1 LETSKLSIEAA
12 LTGHLVLSTIHTNSA
27 SATIQ
32 RLTNMDIEPFLI
44 ASALKMV
51 ISQRLVKKICPHC
64 KAIHNV
70 DENIKNKIKEELA
83 DIIDPDEVDQIDFY
97 K

>member
-27 SATIQ
+27 AATIQ
-32 RLTNMDIEPFLI
+32 RLINMDIEPFLI
-44 ASALKMV
+44 ASALKMI

-64 KAIHNV
+64 KAEHALDDAIKAKV
-70 DENIKNKIKEELA
+70 KENLA
-83 DIIDPDEVDQIDFY
+83 DIIDPDEVDQITFY